1 MGGIELCSARTT
13 GIGKGRL
20 VMKLA
25 VASDHAGY
33 ALKAHIVSYLTSH
46 GHEVLDLGVQTEAVR
61 ADYPDTAAAVAHA
74 VLDGFAE
81 RGIVVC
87 GSGVGACIAANK
99 FVGIYAA
106 IAHDTYSAA
115 QGVEHD
121 RMNVLCLGGRIVGPS
136 LAEQLVEAFVRAQ
149 PNPDPRYE
157 RRFVKLQD
165 IEHSQFGGGEE

>member
-1 MGGIELCSARTT
+1 
-13 GIGKGRL
+13 
-20 VMKLA
+20 MKLA

-33 ALKAHIVSYLTSH
+33 TIKAHLVAYLTVH
-46 GHEVLDLGVQTEAVR
+46 GHTVIDLGVQTDATR

-74 VLDGFAE
+74 VLDGFAD

-99 FVGIYAA
+99 FPGIYAS

-136 LAEQLVEAFVRAQ
+136 LAEQLVEAFVRAE
-149 PNPDPRYE
+149 PNPDSRYA
-157 RRFVKLQD
+157 RRFLKLQD
-165 IEHSQFGGGEE
+165 IERNNLRGGEE

>member
-1 MGGIELCSARTT
+1 
-13 GIGKGRL
+13 
-20 VMKLA
+20 MKLA

-33 ALKAHIVSYLTSH
+33 SLKAHLVAYLTVH
-46 GHEVLDLGVQTEAVR
+46 GHTVLDLGVQTDATR

-74 VLDGFAE
+74 VLDGFAD

-99 FVGIYAA
+99 FPGIYAS

-136 LAEQLVEAFVRAQ
+136 LAEQLVEAFVRAE
-149 PNPDPRYE
+149 PNPDSRYE
-157 RRFVKLQD
+157 RRFLKLQD
-165 IEHSQFGGGEE
+165 IERNNLSGGEE

>member
-1 MGGIELCSARTT
+1 
-13 GIGKGRL
+13 
-20 VMKLA
+20 MKLA
-25 VASDHAGY
+25 IASDHAGF
-33 ALKAHIVSYLTSH
+33 ALKTHIVAYLAAN
-46 GHEVLDLGVQTEAVR
+46 GHHVIDLGVQTDAVR

-99 FVGIYAA
+99 FNGIYAA

-121 RMNVLCLGGRIVGPS
+121 RMNVLCLGGRVVGPA
-136 LAEQLVEAFVRAQ
+136 LAEQLIEAFVRAQ
-149 PNPDPRYE
+149 PNPDARYE
-157 RRFVKLQD
+157 RRFEKLQA
-165 IEHSQFGGGEE
+165 IERGYLNTQ